1 MIRTAS
7 EVTHPK
13 EIQRLAALR
22 ALQVLDTPIEAR
34 FERITRLA
42 CKAFDVPIAAIS
54 CIDLHR
60 QWFKSI
66 QGLEVVQTERCVSFC
81 QHTIL
86 QDDVLV
92 VPDARLDERF
102 ANNPLV
108 TGEPHIAFYAG
119 TQIRSRGQ
127 MPVATLCLIDT
138 EVHDDFTQA
147 DRDAL
152 RAFGQLVEREL
163 HTPCTNPI
171 EEALIHQVGES
182 WRSMLTDPLTRVWN
196 HEGITL
202 LITESL
208 RVCPPEHPLG
218 AAIIALDNLDQ
229 FRAQH
234 GPVRADAL
242 VREYARQAQLL
253 LNEGDAIGRLRG
265 GEFAI
270 AFHTPESDEH
280 MHEKLQSLTELGDQ
294 ISGMDNAQRTH
305 AHGIWFPGGGVEQ
318 PDRILEQLADGLQS
332 IRTNPDRAV
341 EVRAHCPASSKDK
354 VA

>member
-1 MIRTAS
+1 MIRTPG
-7 EVTHPK
+7 EVIHPK

-119 TQIRSRGQ
+119 TQLRSRDQ

-138 EVHDDFTQA
+138 VPHDDFTQA

-163 HTPCTNPI
+163 HTPRTNPI

-196 HEGITL
+196 HEGISL
-202 LITESL
+202 LISESL
-208 RVCPPEHPLG
+208 RLHTNDQPLG
-218 AAIIALDNLDQ
+218 AAVLEMGAYQHILDH
-229 FRAQH
+229 H
-234 GPVRADAL
+234 GPVAADAFL
-242 VREYARQAQLL
+242 RGFARDAQLEL
-253 LNEGDAIGRLRG
+253 DEGDAIGRLRNA
-265 GEFAI
+265 EFAI
-270 AFHTPESDEH
+270 AFRSPESDGQIR
-280 MHEKLQSLTELGDQ
+280 EKLQTLIE
-294 ISGMDNAQRTH
+294 IANAMAPSCCDKPSH
-305 AHGIWFPGGGVEQ
+305 AFGFWFEHAGVNRPEQ
-318 PDRILEQLADGLQS
+318 VLEQLTDGLRS
-332 IRTNPDRAV
+332 ISTGQNTAV
-341 EVRAHCPASSKDK
+341 DVRVYTPAPSAGK